1 MIKAYFANVRKS
13 NSLTAKIRDAEQQ
26 LLTRQRRV
34 GARTDALI
42 KNIHRQMTA
51 PSTLLMTV
59 GIGFILGE
67 LTKPRSSRNHGVS
80 GKQGTNGS
88 SFLRTALNL
97 LTSIHT
103 LYMALPIAWKIR
115 FFQASAKPGRQAPE
129 RQSQTITSASCAA
142 KDRGRSNR

>member
-26 LLTRQRRV
+26 LVIRQRGV
-34 GARTDALI
+34 SVRTGALI

-67 LTKPRSSRNHGVS
+67 LTKPRLSGNHGVS
-80 GKQGTNGS
+80 SKQHTNGS
-88 SFLRTALNL
+88 SPLRSALNL
-97 LTSIHT
+97 VTSMHT
-103 LYMALPIAWKIR
+103 LYMALPVAWKVRI
-115 FFQASAKPGRQAPE
+115 FHPSAKPGRPE
-129 RQSQTITSASCAA
+129 PNV
-142 KDRGRSNR
+142 KPGR